1 MNTQAISKSESRT
14 TKLKWFGTVVGD
26 ANQQEF
32 VIAAPTR
39 NRCLF
44 AARQFFPEARSY
56 DVQPVTLVSRQHD

>member
-1 MNTQAISKSESRT
+1 MSTQAISKSESRT

-32 VIAAPTR
+32 VIAAPSR

-44 AARQFFPEARSY
+44 AARQFFPEARSC
-56 DVQPVTLVSRQHD
+56 DVQPVTLTSRQHD